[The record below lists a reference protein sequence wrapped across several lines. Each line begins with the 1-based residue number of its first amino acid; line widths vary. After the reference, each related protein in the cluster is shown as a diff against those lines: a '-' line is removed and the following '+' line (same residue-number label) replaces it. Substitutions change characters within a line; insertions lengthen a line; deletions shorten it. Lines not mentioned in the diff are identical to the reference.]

1 MSDKKVRKP
10 TKKEAKA
17 IQKSALDAIDNVTGT
32 DSKKVREAQSRL
44 NIAERMS
51 DITAWLE
58 SQDETLSFG
67 LRSIVDAEKLYDY
80 FTSDES
86 PERYADGSDK
96 KVRDARIGVL
106 GYDPINQTLN

>member
-10 TKKEAKA
+10 TKEEAKA
-17 IQKSALDAIDNVTGT
+17 IQQSALDAIDNVTGT
-32 DSKKVREAQSRL
+32 DAKKVRAAQSPKQRV

-58 SQDETLSFG
+58 SQDENLSFG

-86 PERYADGSDK
+86 PDRYADGSDE
-96 KVRDARIGVL
+96 KVRDARVGVL
-106 GYDPINQTLN
+106 GYDPLA

>member
-1 MSDKKVRKP
+1 MSEKKSRNVKKVC
-10 TKKEAKA
+10 AVVA
-17 IQKSALDAIDNVTGT
+17 I
-32 DSKKVREAQSRL
+32 

-58 SQDETLSFG
+58 SQDENLSFG

-86 PERYADGSDK
+86 PDRYADGSDE
-96 KVRDARIGVL
+96 KVRIARINVL
-106 GYDPINQTLN
+106 GYDPINLTLN